1 MDTTGTSTSAARD
14 VIDRLVTALNHHD
27 LDAMVGCFAPDY
39 VNETP
44 VHPLRGFTGSEQVR
58 RNWTQILTGVPDL
71 EAEVSGWAQ
80 NGAAVWTDWAM
91 RGHRLD
97 GTAHEMAGVVIFTV
111 GGDRITA
118 ARFYLEPVETSTGD
132 VNDAV
137 RAQMAGRS

>member
-1 MDTTGTSTSAARD
+1 MDTNGTSTSAARD
-14 VIDRLVTALNHHD
+14 VIDRLVTAVNDHD

-58 RNWTQILTGVPDL
+58 RNWAQILTGVPDL
-71 EAEVSGWAQ
+71 VAEVSGWAQ
-80 NGAAVWTDWAM
+80 NGSAVWTDWAM
-91 RGHRLD
+91 RGNRLD

-118 ARFYLEPVETSTGD
+118 ARFFLEPVEASSGD

-137 RAQMAGRS
+137 RAQFAGRS